1 MMMATSNGGDLFNGW
16 PEDGEPVEL
25 GEPDVIR
32 NEDNI
37 LWLRAEIERL
47 RKDRLCRCADEVR
60 CEASAQIASL
70 AAAVNTMHKEAIEQ
84 EAEIERLECDLAISR
99 GKHTNAIAEIERLR
113 ERLEMYPVKL
123 TTGEVDR
130 GELLSESCDGIACR
144 DETIKLLEA
153 EIERLEKV

>member
-47 RKDRLCRCADEVR
+47 YGLRDRWTEL
-60 CEASAQIASL
+60 
-70 AAAVNTMHKEAIEQ
+70 IEEH
-84 EAEIERLECDLAISR
+84 EAEIERLECDLAISK
-99 GKHTNAIAEIERLR
+99 GKHTNAIAEIERLQAVVD
-113 ERLEMYPVKL
+113 VKQDAIDAAMQAL
-123 TTGEVDR
+123 
-130 GELLSESCDGIACR
+130 A
-144 DETIKLLEA
+144 A
-153 EIERLEKV
+153 LEKV